1 MNELKA
7 GDISL
12 QDYNRFKVEK
22 QEKLC
27 AFFDYMLW
35 LHNIKCK
42 ALTREITDRYDAMQR
57 VGMIDGNKTI
67 EGIDSQQLSKYRHGK
82 LPVPFWAFYPACVL
96 CNVDYMEVLA
106 YYGFQKSMSETEMQ
120 AVIASQNRQIE
131 NMRNFSVPVSVRQKV
146 SELFKGFP
154 KVEMHR
160 TPFVFKGSIPKIQLP
175 PETRA
180 ALKECERVRK
190 LAAGKNSNIN

>member
-7 GDISL
+7 GNISL

-27 AFFDYMLW
+27 AFFDYMLR
-35 LHNIKCK
+35 LHNIKYK
-42 ALTREITDRYDAMQR
+42 VLTREITELYDAMQAA
-57 VGMIDGNKTI
+57 GMIDGNKTI

-96 CNVDYMEVLA
+96 CNVDYMEVLD

-120 AVIASQNRQIE
+120 AVIASQNQQIE
-131 NMRNFSVPVSVRQKV
+131 SMRNFSVPVSVRQKV
-146 SELFKGFP
+146 SEIFKGFP

-160 TPFVFKGSIPKIQLP
+160 TPFVLKSSIPKIQLSP
-175 PETRA
+175 KTQA
-180 ALKECERVRK
+180 ALKEYEKVRK
-190 LAAGKNSNIN
+190 LAAGKKSNSN